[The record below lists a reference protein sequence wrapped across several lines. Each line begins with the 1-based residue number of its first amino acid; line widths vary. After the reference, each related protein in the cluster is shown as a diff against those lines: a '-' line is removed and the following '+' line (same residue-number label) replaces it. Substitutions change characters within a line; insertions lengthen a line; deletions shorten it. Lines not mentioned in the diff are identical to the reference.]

1 MFMRNDCKFRDCSA
15 LYVTWFK
22 IVITTTHFWLT
33 IRFVTSTHWKTTSLN
48 SLLITHYKWNI
59 WSLCSENHSIAS
71 SSSSGNLG
79 VKRPIF
85 CTFCRHLKLARKNS
99 RLVSSPASHHG
110 LAKSIISSDFR
121 VVFYSFSCRDY
132 FYLESHSIRRA
143 ACFWH
148 DEKNNSDERDTRLK
162 RLSGYSNREY
172 CCVSAVA

>member
-1 MFMRNDCKFRDCSA
+1 MTVNSVTAA
-15 LYVTWFK
+15 LFTWNALK
-22 IVITTTHFWLT
+22 LT
-33 IRFVTSTHWKTTSLN
+33 WQQRISDHQSDSLLPTHWKTISSN
-48 SLLITHYKWNI
+48 SAKNLLISHYKWNVRF
-59 WSLCSENHSIAS
+59 LCCENHSIACS
-71 SSSSGNLG
+71 SSSEHLG
-79 VKRPIF
+79 AKRPNF

-121 VVFYSFSCRDY
+121 AVFYSFSLRDN
-132 FYLESHSIRRA
+132 FYPESHSIRRA